1 MNYMNVQKDT
11 VSLDMLS
18 LDERLFVLKWASKI
32 TDDEIEKDFYC
43 TRDEYIKMVIDLVI
57 HWLR

>member
-1 MNYMNVQKDT
+1 MSAQKDM

>member
-1 MNYMNVQKDT
+1 MNYMSAQKDM
-11 VSLDMLS
+11 VSLDMLY

-32 TDDEIEKDFYC
+32 TDEEIEKDFNC
-43 TRDEYIKMVIDLVI
+43 SRDEYIKMVIDLVI

>member
-1 MNYMNVQKDT
+1 MNAQKDM

-32 TDDEIEKDFYC
+32 TDDEIEKDFNC
-43 TRDEYIKMVIDLVI
+43 SRDEYIKMVIDLVI

>member
-1 MNYMNVQKDT
+1 MNYMSAQKDM

-32 TDDEIEKDFYC
+32 TDEEIEKDFYC
-43 TRDEYIKMVIDLVI
+43 TRNEYIKMVIDLVI

>member
-1 MNYMNVQKDT
+1 MSAQKDT

-32 TDDEIEKDFYC
+32 TDEEIEKDFNC

>member
-1 MNYMNVQKDT
+1 MNYMSAQKDT

-32 TDDEIEKDFYC
+32 TDDEIEKDFNC
-43 TRDEYIKMVIDLVI
+43 SRDEYIKMVIDLVI

>member
-1 MNYMNVQKDT
+1 MNYMSAQKDM

>member
-1 MNYMNVQKDT
+1 MNVQKDT

-32 TDDEIEKDFYC
+32 TDDEIEKDFNC
-43 TRDEYIKMVIDLVI
+43 SRDVYIKMVIDLVI

>member
-1 MNYMNVQKDT
+1 MNYMSAQKDM
-11 VSLDMLS
+11 VSLNMLS

-32 TDDEIEKDFYC
+32 TDDEIEKDFNC

>member
-1 MNYMNVQKDT
+1 MNYMSAQKDM

-32 TDDEIEKDFYC
+32 TDEEIEKDFNC
-43 TRDEYIKMVIDLVI
+43 SRDEYIKMVIDLVI

>member
-1 MNYMNVQKDT
+1 MNVQKDT

-18 LDERLFVLKWASKI
+18 LDVRLFVLKCAIKL
-32 TDDEIEKDFYC
+32 TEEEIEKDFNC
-43 TRDEYIKMVIDLVI
+43 SRNEYIKMVIDLVI

>member
-32 TDDEIEKDFYC
+32 TDEEIEKDFNC
-43 TRDEYIKMVIDLVI
+43 SRNEYIKMVIDLVI

>member
-1 MNYMNVQKDT
+1 MNYMSAQKDM

-32 TDDEIEKDFYC
+32 TDDEIEKDFNC
-43 TRDEYIKMVIDLVI
+43 SRDEYIKMVIDLVI

>member
-1 MNYMNVQKDT
+1 MNYMSAQKDM

-18 LDERLFVLKWASKI
+18 LDERLCVLKWASKI
-32 TDDEIEKDFYC
+32 TDDEIEKDFNC
-43 TRDEYIKMVIDLVI
+43 SRDEYIKMVIDLVI

>member
-1 MNYMNVQKDT
+1 MNVQKDM
-11 VSLDMLS
+11 VSLNMLS

-32 TDDEIEKDFYC
+32 TDDEIEKDFNC
-43 TRDEYIKMVIDLVI
+43 SRDEYIKMVIDLVI

>member
-1 MNYMNVQKDT
+1 MNVQKDT

-32 TDDEIEKDFYC
+32 TDEEIEKDFNC
-43 TRDEYIKMVIDLVI
+43 SRNEYIKMVIDLVI

>member
-1 MNYMNVQKDT
+1 MNVQKDT

-32 TDDEIEKDFYC
+32 TDDEIEKDFNC
-43 TRDEYIKMVIDLVI
+43 SRDEYIKMVIDLVI